1 MRASRLLSIL
11 MLLQTRGRM
20 SAPALAA
27 ELEVSQRT
35 ILRDIDHLSA
45 AGVPLWSD
53 RGRDGGFQLR
63 EGWSTNLTGLTE
75 DEAQA
80 LFLAGLPTAAAELGL
95 GSASASAR
103 LKMLASLPEALRDN
117 AEQVNSRLHFDPI
130 DWFRVAIPTDHLQAI
145 AHCVW
150 NQRIATMRYES
161 WKGEKTRT
169 IKPLGLILKAGIWY
183 TAALADESREPRIYR
198 LSNILQ
204 LTMTETKF
212 RRPKQFDL
220 ADFWKQ
226 STQRFET
233 DIYSDEATL
242 LVTPRGMK
250 RLLELSAAVG
260 KAAKDS
266 AVADS
271 NNAGWMKVVVPI
283 ESVEFA
289 AGQLLGMG
297 AEVQVLEPISL
308 RNRIKDLIRAIET
321 FYLQDA

>member
-20 SAPALAA
+20 SAPTLAE

-45 AGVPLWSD
+45 AGVPIWSD

-130 DWFRVAIPTDHLQAI
+130 DWFRAAVPTDHLQAI

-150 NQRIATMRYES
+150 NQRIAAMRYES

-204 LTMTETKF
+204 LAITETKF
-212 RRPKQFDL
+212 RRPKKFDL
-220 ADFWKQ
+220 AEFWKQ

-233 DIYSDEATL
+233 EIYRDEATL

-250 RLLELSAAVG
+250 RLQELSAAVG
-260 KAAKDS
+260 EAAKRSAMADS
-266 AVADS
+266 A
-271 NNAGWMKVVVPI
+271 NAGWTKVVVPI
-283 ESVEFA
+283 ESNEFA
-289 AGQLLGMG
+289 AGQLLSIG
-297 AEVQVLEPISL
+297 ADVRVLEPQTLRTSIRKLLDRISF
-308 RNRIKDLIRAIET
+308 
-321 FYLQDA
+321 FY

>member
-1 MRASRLLSIL
+1 MRAGRLLSIL
-11 MLLQTRGRM
+11 MLLQSRGRM
-20 SAPALAA
+20 SAPVLAE

-45 AGVPLWSD
+45 AGIPIWSD

-103 LKMLASLPEALRDN
+103 LKMLASLPESLRDN

-130 DWFRVAIPTDHLQAI
+130 DWFRAAVPTDHLQAI

-150 NQRIATMRYES
+150 NQRIVNIQYES
-161 WKGEKTRT
+161 WKGTKART

-204 LTMTETKF
+204 LAITETKF

-220 ADFWKQ
+220 TEFWKQ

-233 DIYSDEATL
+233 EIYSDEAIL

-250 RLLELSAAVG
+250 RLLELSAVVG
-260 KAAKDS
+260 QAAKRS
-266 AVADS
+266 AVAYPDKT
-271 NNAGWMKVVVPI
+271 GWTKVIVPI
-283 ESVEFA
+283 ESIDFA
-289 AGQLLGMG
+289 AGQMLSIGVD
-297 AEVQVLEPISL
+297 VQVLEPSTL
-308 RNRIKDLIRAIET
+308 RKRMKHLIDNIGK
-321 FYLQDA
+321 FYSRDA